1 MLARR
6 IVGLLPELTRDEALQ
21 LAAIRSVAGRLP
33 DDGPMSTVA
42 PFVAPHHSTSVAALV
57 GGGSGTARPGAVSLA
72 HRGVL
77 FLDEC
82 PEYGPHLLESLRTPL
97 EEGEVRLARADGT
110 VCYPARFQL
119 ILAANPCPCAPA
131 HDRDC
136 VCASLARRRYLGRLS
151 GPLLDR
157 VDLRAEMLPVT
168 ALAPAGEGAEST
180 ATVRARVLAAREAAA
195 ARWAGHGWRTNA
207 EVPGPALRRLFAL
220 PRSVTRPLDAGLRA
234 GELTARGADRA
245 LRVAWTLGDLAGLD
259 RPLRETVESALYF
272 RDRRREPRR
281 PASTRGAAG
290 PGLSVPGGRTPDRG
304 AGPVRRGGRSGG
316 GGRAG
321 APRRGPAGGRTR
333 DGGAARRRP
342 VRARPR
348 GRGGTGWPAA
358 GPGERGVAA
367 LVLRRVRTDRHPGP
381 GTAGGAVGEWARP
394 AGGAVRAVRCGGGG
408 PGGQRLRRARR
419 GGVGRRAG
427 RPRVHGRLGC
437 RDRHRRRR
445 PPGALTVEG
454 PTVAVLACGI
464 DRAYPVSHTGLLRRI
479 AEIGLVLSEYPP
491 AAVPARHRFLVR
503 NRLLAGLA
511 GGSVVV
517 EAGVRS
523 GAQRTAADARA
534 LGRTVMAVPGPV
546 TSGLSTGC
554 HELIRAGALL
564 VTRAEEVLE
573 VVGRLGID
581 LATELPRPQRATDG
595 LDPVQ
600 ALVHDALPAR
610 AARDIR
616 WLALEAS
623 VPAEAV
629 RPALVELERRGL
641 AEYRAGRWQRVV
653 RSREREPGA

>member
-1 MLARR
+1 MSLVAPPPLEVLLARAYLSR
-6 IVGLLPELTRDEALQ
+6 VAEPPTAALARFAEEVGAVEAAERVRRGAVPPEVARETAARRGVDRSEHDLAAVAALGGRLLVPESAEWPHWSFAAFALTGIPDLAPPVALWASGPGLLAELCE
-21 LAAIRSVAGRLP
+21 RSVAVVGARAASGYGVHVAGELAAGLA
-33 DDGPMSTVA
+33 DRGCTVA
-42 PFVAPHHSTSVAALV
+42 SGAAI
-57 GGGSGTARPGAVSLA
+57 GIDGAA
-72 HRGVL
+72 HRG
-77 FLDEC
+77 
-82 PEYGPHLLESLRTPL
+82 
-97 EEGEVRLARADGT
+97 
-110 VCYPARFQL
+110 
-119 ILAANPCPCAPA
+119 
-131 HDRDC
+131 
-136 VCASLARRRYLGRLS
+136 
-151 GPLLDR
+151 
-157 VDLRAEMLPVT
+157 
-168 ALAPAGEGAEST
+168 ALA
-180 ATVRARVLAAREAAA
+180 
-195 ARWAGHGWRTNA
+195 
-207 EVPGPALRRLFAL
+207 
-220 PRSVTRPLDAGLRA
+220 
-234 GELTARGADRA
+234 
-245 LRVAWTLGDLAGLD
+245 
-259 RPLRETVESALYF
+259 
-272 RDRRREPRR
+272 
-281 PASTRGAAG
+281 
-290 PGLSVPGGRTPDRG
+290 
-304 AGPVRRGGRSGG
+304 
-316 GGRAG
+316 
-321 APRRGPAGGRTR
+321 
-333 DGGAARRRP
+333 
-342 VRARPR
+342 
-348 GRGGTGWPAA
+348 
-358 GPGERGVAA
+358 
-367 LVLRRVRTDRHPGP
+367 
-381 GTAGGAVGEWARP
+381 
-394 AGGAVRAVRCGGGG
+394 
-408 PGGQRLRRARR
+408 
-419 GGVGRRAG
+419 
-427 RPRVHGRLGC
+427 
-437 RDRHRRRR
+437 
-445 PPGALTVEG
+445 VEG

-581 LATELPRPQRATDG
+581 PATELPRPQRATDG